1 MEEGSRTG
9 GVPGHDEPV
18 NLGTTDTPAARRAA
32 APGWRDPRLWVGV
45 AIVAASVLVGALV
58 LGGSDDTVPVWAAAD
73 AMGAGH
79 VLTSDDLTVRR
90 VHFADGDDAALYLP
104 ADRQL
109 PSGRRLLRDVGAGE
123 LVPQEAVG
131 SASGESLREVP
142 VAVAPDQVPGAVG
155 VGDPV
160 DVYLRP
166 GTRSGCEGSPVCSG
180 NPVLTGVTVLDA
192 PPADEAFGSD
202 GSRMLVL
209 GMGDGDARRF
219 FRLLASTDNPT
230 LTVVGRG

>member
-1 MEEGSRTG
+1 M
-9 GVPGHDEPV
+9 
-18 NLGTTDTPAARRAA
+18 TDTPAAKRAA

-58 LGGSDDTVPVWAAAD
+58 LGGSDDTVPVWAAGD
-73 AMGAGH
+73 SLGAGH

-90 VHFADGDDAALYLP
+90 VHFADDGDAGLYLP

-109 PSGRRLLRDVGAGE
+109 PADLRLLRAVGAGE
-123 LVPQEAVG
+123 LVPRAAVG
-131 SASGESLREVP
+131 PASGVSLREVP
-142 VAVAPDQVPGAVG
+142 VPVPPDQVPGRVG
-155 VGDPV
+155 VGDTV

-166 GTRSGCEGSPVCSG
+166 GSRSGCSGTRVCSG
-180 NPVLTGVTVLDA
+180 RPVLAGVTVLDA

-209 GMGDGDARRF
+209 GMGDADARRF
-219 FRLLASTDNPT
+219 FRLLASTDNPS